1 MEIVVALAVA
11 ECYVIH
17 STDEGWPP
25 NEKDILL
32 ERIGRIRTQFRL
44 AGPAP
49 AYLPPNSLNEN
60 DVRDRA
66 DTLDTIRRDI
76 AGLDFPQLKELNLN
90 CDQALFMEALP
101 NTLRN
106 ETISFQVFIRKA
118 KNQSI
123 KRLIDILATE
133 KTALVPCMDMIER
146 LEREVDRYFENELIK
161 ELEHYSLFEH
171 INMEKMTPHFLK
183 IAKSSKSD
191 NKLSDI
197 VMYMGNLFEMTVY
210 VGTI

>member
-1 MEIVVALAVA
+1 
-11 ECYVIH
+11 
-17 STDEGWPP
+17 
-25 NEKDILL
+25 
-32 ERIGRIRTQFRL
+32 
-44 AGPAP
+44 
-49 AYLPPNSLNEN
+49 
-60 DVRDRA
+60 
-66 DTLDTIRRDI
+66 
-76 AGLDFPQLKELNLN
+76 
-90 CDQALFMEALP
+90 MEALP

-171 INMEKMTPHFLK
+171 INMEKMTPDFLK
-183 IAKSSKSD
+183 IA
-191 NKLSDI
+191 
-197 VMYMGNLFEMTVY
+197 
-210 VGTI
+210 